1 MIEELLPDKE
11 VSLRLSADDVRSSRV
26 VKFLGDKRI
35 VVGQTDPPVDNYSM
49 MSLIFFTYR
58 PQQNSPDRMG
68 FQARIESITPDSML
82 FIRQLTKPF
91 FCDLRLWP
99 RVQFDLLPEM
109 QAFCGNRR
117 LDIVNISGGGTHIV
131 LHDDDPAAPEPGS
144 LVKIKFIFDKG
155 RTTAEG
161 RIVRLWSDQ
170 KGLRHVEVKFLGDPE
185 ISNFIYRR

>member
-1 MIEELLPDKE
+1 MIEELLPDVE
-11 VSLRLSADDVRSSRV
+11 VSLRLSADDVRSSRI

-35 VVGQTDPPVDNYSM
+35 IIDQTDPPIDNSSM

-58 PQQNSPDRMG
+58 PQKNTSDRMC
-68 FQARIESITPDSML
+68 FQARIESITPDNRI

-91 FCDLRLWP
+91 VCDLRLWP

-109 QAFCGNRR
+109 QAFYGDHR

-131 LHDDDPAAPEPGS
+131 LRDDDPVCPEPGCI
-144 LVKIKFIFDKG
+144 VKIKFIFDKG
-155 RTTAEG
+155 LTTAEG
-161 RIVRLWSDQ
+161 RIVRSWSDP

>member
-1 MIEELLPDKE
+1 
-11 VSLRLSADDVRSSRV
+11 
-26 VKFLGDKRI
+26 
-35 VVGQTDPPVDNYSM
+35 
-49 MSLIFFTYR
+49 
-58 PQQNSPDRMG
+58 MG

-155 RTTAEG
+155 RPPRG
-161 RIVRLWSDQ
+161 RMVRLWSTERASACGSQ
-170 KGLRHVEVKFLGDPE
+170 VSG
-185 ISNFIYRR
+185 